1 MRSMV
6 TETLRQS
13 FKPEFL
19 NRIDETVIY
28 HTLPLEQIKKI
39 VEMQL
44 IILGAR
50 LKERG
55 IAFRITDKAGE
66 FLAREGYDPAYGA
79 RPLKRTIQRRLQDPL
94 ALMILDGKFAEGDTA
109 VVDLSVTGDDLVL
122 HKQ

>member
-1 MRSMV
+1 MV

-28 HTLPLEQIKKI
+28 HSLPLEQIKKI

-44 IILGAR
+44 ALLSRR

-55 IAFRITDKAGE
+55 ISFRITEKASE

-94 ALMILDGKFAEGDTA
+94 ALMILEGKFAEGDTA

-122 HKQ
+122 HRQ